1 MGHVESLAWKGSL
14 QLNLGKQVNGRKQM
28 KVIIQLTCV
37 VRSGTGSEFLL
48 EYVNGKDG
56 KDPSTVEFLARL
68 SQWGSPT
75 KLATLS
81 WTARKSRVELLVRF

>member
-37 VRSGTGSEFLL
+37 VRSEQAQSSCLSML
-48 EYVNGKDG
+48 MGKTA
-56 KDPSTVEFLARL
+56 KIPPRL
-68 SQWGSPT
+68 S
-75 KLATLS
+75 
-81 WTARKSRVELLVRF
+81 F